1 MSGMAEIEHLQ
12 AVGQSGDWRIVWKIL
27 VFQSLIE
34 QVRVIGRLPQS
45 GFAQPPAIRAE
56 AG

>member
-1 MSGMAEIEHLQ
+1 MSGMAEIEHLP
-12 AVGQSGDWRIVWKIL
+12 AAGQSGDWRIAWKIPI
-27 VFQSLIE
+27 FQLLIE

-45 GFAQPPAIRAE
+45 GFAQPPAIRAG